1 MNTAL
6 AGGLVTAMTVAAL
19 SISGVSGP
27 TGGPP
32 GGGVQASG
40 SQVVIVS
47 GGGTVVSSPDTA
59 GGSTSMSAI
68 VGPVGCPAPAGES
81 ADLLVTLR
89 RWVCALPTLP
99 ADVTR
104 HAFPPTLPWLG
115 LMPF

>member
-1 MNTAL
+1 
-6 AGGLVTAMTVAAL
+6 
-19 SISGVSGP
+19 
-27 TGGPP
+27 
-32 GGGVQASG
+32 
-40 SQVVIVS
+40 
-47 GGGTVVSSPDTA
+47 
-59 GGSTSMSAI
+59 MSAI